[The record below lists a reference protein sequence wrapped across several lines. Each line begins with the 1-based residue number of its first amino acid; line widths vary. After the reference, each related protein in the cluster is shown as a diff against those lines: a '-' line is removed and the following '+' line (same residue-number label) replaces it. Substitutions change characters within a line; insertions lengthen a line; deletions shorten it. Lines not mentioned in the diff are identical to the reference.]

1 MNVLQIRGSFED
13 NGPGSQALTIA
24 DELKR
29 RGFNVSFCTGGGVM
43 VDVFKKKG
51 FSVHIIEEMT
61 FEKRNPLNILIT
73 IFKLR
78 KYLKTGDF
86 EVIHAHNAATLYLA
100 FISYMLCIGIKHIKF
115 FHSCRGVELR
125 KWYQW
130 RNFIYLRYPAHLF
143 AVCNFTKEKLKSF
156 GVPDSKITVTYNGV
170 DTRRFDLN
178 SKEHYR
184 IEIRNEFNIPMDA
197 FVVGIIG
204 RMQVKG
210 HDLLIEAFS
219 KLYDQY
225 RFLYIV
231 LVGEGPDFI
240 KNQTLAKVLGVS
252 DRTIFTGFR
261 TDSEKLNAAFDVFT
275 LLSTYGEMFP
285 NAILESMAY
294 KHPFVASNLSGIP
307 EMATNNEGFLVEVG
321 NVSEIVMKLKILI
334 ENNQLRL
341 EMGNNAYKSIINKFN
356 IISVVDKIIEKYNE

>member
-1 MNVLQIRGSFED
+1 MKVLQLRGSFED

-24 DELKR
+24 EELKR
-29 RGFNVSFCTGGGVM
+29 RGYEVFFCTGGGVM
-43 VDVFKKKG
+43 VDVFKRKD
-51 FSVHIIEEMT
+51 FDVHIIKEMT
-61 FEKRNPLNILIT
+61 FERRNLINVLIT

-78 KYLKTGDF
+78 NYLRSGNFD
-86 EVIHAHNAATLYLA
+86 VIHAHNAATLYLA
-100 FISYMLCIGIKHIKF
+100 YISYKLCFGIKSIKF

-125 KWYQW
+125 KWHQW
-130 RNFIYLRYPAHLF
+130 RNLIYLRYPAHLF
-143 AVCNFTKEKLKSF
+143 AVCNFTKEKLMSF
-156 GVPDSKITVTYNGV
+156 GVPENKITVTYNGV
-170 DTRRFDLN
+170 DRSRFDIN
-178 SKEHYR
+178 RKEQFR
-184 IEIRNEFNIPMDA
+184 IEIRNEFSIPMDA

-210 HDLLIEAFS
+210 HDLLIQAFS
-219 KLYDQY
+219 KIYNQY
-225 RFLYIV
+225 KSLYIV

-240 KNQTLAKVLGVS
+240 KNQDLAKSLGVS

-321 NVSEIVMKLKILI
+321 NVSEVVGKLKLLI
-334 ENNQLRL
+334 ENDKLRS
-341 EMGNNAYKSIINKFN
+341 EMGDNAYKSIVNKFN
-356 IISVVDKIIEKYNE
+356 ISSVVDKIIKKYNE

>member
-1 MNVLQIRGSFED
+1 MNVLQVRGSFED

-24 DELKR
+24 EELKR
-29 RGFNVSFCTGGGVM
+29 RGYKVSFCTGGGVM
-43 VDVFKKKG
+43 VDVFRKKD
-51 FSVHIIEEMT
+51 FQVQIIEEMT
-61 FEKRNPLNILIT
+61 FERRNPINVLIA

-78 KYLKTGDF
+78 KYIKTGNFDI
-86 EVIHAHNAATLYLA
+86 IHAHNAATLYLA
-100 FISYMLCIGIKHIKF
+100 FISFKLCLGIKPIKF

-125 KWYQW
+125 KLYQW
-130 RNFIYLRYPAHLF
+130 RNLIYLRYPAHLF
-143 AVCNFTKEKLKSF
+143 AVCNYTKEKLKSF
-156 GVPDSKITVTYNGV
+156 GVPDNKITVTYNGV
-170 DTRRFDLN
+170 DRSRFDIN
-178 SKEHYR
+178 KKDQFR
-184 IEIRNEFNIPMDA
+184 IEIRNELKIPMNA

-210 HDLLIEAFS
+210 HDLLIQAFA
-219 KLYDQY
+219 KLYEQY

-240 KNQTLAKVLGVS
+240 KNQNLAKALGVS

-321 NVSEIVMKLKILI
+321 NVSEVVLKLQLLI
-334 ENNQLRL
+334 ENDKLRI
-341 EMGNNAYKSIINKFN
+341 EMGNNSYKSIVKKFN
-356 IISVVDKIIEKYNE
+356 IIAVVDKIIEKYNE